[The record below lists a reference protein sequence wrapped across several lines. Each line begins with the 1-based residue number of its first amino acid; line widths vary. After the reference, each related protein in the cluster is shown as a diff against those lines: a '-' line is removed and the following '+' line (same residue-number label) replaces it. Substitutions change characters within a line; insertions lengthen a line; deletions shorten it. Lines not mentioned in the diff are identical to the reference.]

1 MRFLHRRRAEHRPID
16 LNVIPL
22 IDVVFFLLVF
32 YVISTAFMQETA
44 VPLPLPLQRPQSTAA
59 TQVGGAFVP
68 VAIVKSGAIQVG
80 PQVVELA
87 GVRAAVRSALAASNT
102 TTAVVIPDREVPTG
116 LLLAV
121 MDACAAAGATAVDV
135 AATAGGE

>member
-1 MRFLHRRRAEHRPID
+1 MRFLARRRLAHRPID

-32 YVISTAFMQETA
+32 YVISSAFVQETA
-44 VPLPLPLQRPQSTAA
+44 VPVQRPVSGAA
-59 TQVGGAFVP
+59 GTVSGGFVP

-80 PQVVELA
+80 PQVVDLA
-87 GVRAAVRSALAASNT
+87 GVPDAVRAALAAGNT
-102 TTAVVIPDREVPTG
+102 DKAVVIPDREVPTG

-121 MDACAAAGATAVDV
+121 MDACSAAGAATVDV
-135 AATAGGE
+135 AATRH